1 MEEAAYHAISVACP
15 WISWIGLIFH
25 SVDTDSCFVV
35 GSGGMHKEQIY
46 FKDGQLK
53 VTPLQDLTLKE
64 LSAISKQAGC
74 VWFQSIT
81 QQNVGRYL
89 FSWTSRGTIHLI
101 RKLHLPGAT
110 WFTTMLAFV
119 LNFVSARVFR
129 GKPRLVNSHLLTR
142 TGSSRLD
149 RNQNVSLVPAT
160 VDQSCLVVIYLVP
173 ILTTEEIPESERYH
187 YLVIFLWGNADFQT
201 IVSLYSWIDIEL
213 YFVFAL

>member
-1 MEEAAYHAISVACP
+1 MDDVNYFCTYYVEQNAVHYNLILILLIRIALLTHTSTFHKHVTRVMEEAAYHAISVACP

-89 FSWTSRGTIHLI
+89 FS
-101 RKLHLPGAT
+101 
-110 WFTTMLAFV
+110 
-119 LNFVSARVFR
+119 
-129 GKPRLVNSHLLTR
+129 
-142 TGSSRLD
+142 
-149 RNQNVSLVPAT
+149 
-160 VDQSCLVVIYLVP
+160 
-173 ILTTEEIPESERYH
+173 
-187 YLVIFLWGNADFQT
+187 
-201 IVSLYSWIDIEL
+201 
-213 YFVFAL
+213 